1 MYDQIEISFT
11 KPYMKNYGIYTR
23 IIRKCDLRA
32 VKSRMEKRGFKII
45 SYVSVG
51 LNKGGKG

>member
-51 LNKGGKG
+51 LNKGGKK